1 MSKKTKLIKV
11 TSRGLV
17 MTSRGICRSP
27 LGQYK
32 ENVENILVMITKNKA
47 TVVEVLPDGKEIP
60 LTIQNFDKDN
70 TIIDVDDTS
79 DESLGDTS
87 DEEVNTNNTNNSNQN
102 NTKNENAQPPE
113 TNRQLSKKERRQK
126 AREQREQQNR
136 ANVNNNESSNTEK
149 NEDVKPDSDV
159 VPEGAIEE

>member
-1 MSKKTKLIKV
+1 MTNETKLIRVLDRKTIP
-11 TSRGLV
+11 TSRGTCRGPIGRYRENLKRILV
-17 MTSRGICRSP
+17 LISRG
-27 LGQYK
+27 Y
-32 ENVENILVMITKNKA
+32 N
-47 TVVEVLPDGKEIP
+47 VVEVLPDNSEVRLNEI
-60 LTIQNFDKDN
+60 NFDKDN

-79 DESLGDTS
+79 DESLGNTS
-87 DEEVNTNNTNNSNQN
+87 EEVNTNNTNNSNQN

-136 ANVNNNESSNTEK
+136 ANVNNNESANTEK

>member
-1 MSKKTKLIKV
+1 MTNETKLIRVLDRKTIP
-11 TSRGLV
+11 TSRGTCRGPIGPYRENLNRILV
-17 MTSRGICRSP
+17 LISRG
-27 LGQYK
+27 Y
-32 ENVENILVMITKNKA
+32 N
-47 TVVEVLPDGKEIP
+47 VVEVLPDNSEVKLNEI
-60 LTIQNFDKDN
+60 NFDKDN

-79 DESLGDTS
+79 DESLGNIS
-87 DEEVNTNNTNNSNQN
+87 EEVNTNNTNNSNQN

-136 ANVNNNESSNTEK
+136 ANVNNNESSDTEK
-149 NEDVKPDSDV
+149 NEDVKPDSEV

>member
-1 MSKKTKLIKV
+1 MTNETKLIRVLDRKTIP
-11 TSRGLV
+11 TSRGTCRGPIGPYRENLNRILV
-17 MTSRGICRSP
+17 LISRG
-27 LGQYK
+27 Y
-32 ENVENILVMITKNKA
+32 N
-47 TVVEVLPDGKEIP
+47 VVEVLPDNSEVKLNEI
-60 LTIQNFDKDN
+60 NFDKDN

-79 DESLGDTS
+79 DESLGNAS
-87 DEEVNTNNTNNSNQN
+87 EEVNTNNTNNSNQN

>member
-1 MSKKTKLIKV
+1 MTNETKLIRVLDRKTIP
-11 TSRGLV
+11 TSRGTCRGPIGPYRENLNRILV
-17 MTSRGICRSP
+17 LISRG
-27 LGQYK
+27 Y
-32 ENVENILVMITKNKA
+32 N
-47 TVVEVLPDGKEIP
+47 VVEVLPDNSEVKLNEI
-60 LTIQNFDKDN
+60 NFDKDN
-70 TIIDVDDTS
+70 TIIDADDSS

-87 DEEVNTNNTNNSNQN
+87 EEVNTNNTNNSNQN

>member
-1 MSKKTKLIKV
+1 MTNETKLIRVLDRKTIP
-11 TSRGLV
+11 TSRGTCRGPIGPYRENLNRILV
-17 MTSRGICRSP
+17 LISRG
-27 LGQYK
+27 Y
-32 ENVENILVMITKNKA
+32 N
-47 TVVEVLPDGKEIP
+47 VVEVLPDNSEVKLNEI
-60 LTIQNFDKDN
+60 NFDKDN
-70 TIIDVDDTS
+70 TIIDADDTS

-87 DEEVNTNNTNNSNQN
+87 EEVNTNNTNNSNQN

>member
-1 MSKKTKLIKV
+1 MTNETKLIRVLDRKTIP
-11 TSRGLV
+11 TSRGTCRGPIGPYRENLNRILV
-17 MTSRGICRSP
+17 LISRG
-27 LGQYK
+27 Y
-32 ENVENILVMITKNKA
+32 N
-47 TVVEVLPDGKEIP
+47 VVEVLPDNSEVKLNEI
-60 LTIQNFDKDN
+60 NFDKNN

-87 DEEVNTNNTNNSNQN
+87 EEVNTNNTNNSNQN
-102 NTKNENAQPPE
+102 NTKNENAQLPE